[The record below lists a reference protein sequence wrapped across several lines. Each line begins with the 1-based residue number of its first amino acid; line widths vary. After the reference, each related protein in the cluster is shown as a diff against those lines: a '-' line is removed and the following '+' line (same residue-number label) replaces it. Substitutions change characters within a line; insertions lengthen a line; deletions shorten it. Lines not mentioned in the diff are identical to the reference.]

1 MGVSF
6 TLRGLNTQLSL
17 IRKAGYPIHVAQDIC
32 GSYYL
37 NLDMSASLFD
47 NIFWFKST
55 NPDLVDDVV
64 IPSYSN
70 YNFSVY
76 WNNNLKSSIIPIT
89 TSLNSYSLNT
99 NKFKHYKLIIKNLVN
114 DGAQDSIMS
123 SGIFRFYNDILA
135 TPDNNIFP
143 EYAVS
148 SHISSYLAENSFL
161 AINTSGA
168 VDSTSSDSLL
178 GKYGLTYNPALS
190 EGRGG
195 VGPGD
200 NEAFI
205 YFSFSKPIE
214 IKKMLFQP
222 VVLNTHKYIIE
233 NMELYGTN
241 DTLGDYSAFAN
252 DITTYVNHN
261 GATSYMD
268 VTSDFYTTKNTIT
281 WTLINNISN
290 ISSVFTKGSGWDQ
303 PVVPVYFE
311 KLKDVAYY
319 VDSNYWPDISYSH
332 GLITNPDAGVPDAK
346 ADIDTY
352 FVDRYLRF
360 IGPAWLAKNITG
372 GYNNSDLFENEDAL
386 QRQFVNFNGN
396 FYRYIRFVVTS
407 LVDASFGDPNASSY
421 TTTVSVGSKRGFIGF
436 EDFKF
441 YENNTQIQ
449 VSDISDITYSSRYQ
463 DATYQ
468 EGSLADSS
476 FSHLLDDSSGTF
488 WISKELKVNG
498 NDVLYEESDPSIND
512 ISHSNIG
519 VYSRKYLGSAAT
531 SYTLQLKDNDNN
543 PQTQTISGEWLQFE
557 FKNNVSFN
565 KIDFRPVGDHT
576 PDIDIDGTS
585 TSFLGTTPRS
595 IAVLTSIDGTTWEVQ
610 NEYDNLDISAGVNE
624 FTGNTNYR
632 SLYHPNIKREIT
644 KVLDASGGSSSNPL
658 TNADTGFSNISRDIL
673 KNMLDS
679 DDPATVQRVHTMI
692 QNKSGGNELD
702 LLPVDDTGSAGSH
715 TAEIYE
721 IDINDNRIFHIVV
734 NLNNSDNTNHTHGK
748 LHLDGTK
755 LTEEIATSDDLE
767 DGEIIT
773 WWNYDNTHS
782 IRYGTGGFSAF
793 RTLDDPFWDTFTITL
808 QIIENG
814 TKYRISNSE
823 LNSAFNSGD
832 PKEID
837 IPNLSNKVYLYLS
850 TGLGNELGD
859 ATYEIIPGG
868 IPSADAVKITSPAPG
883 KPNISYFKSP
893 LYINMV
899 DPWIPI
905 EFKDGDKMEFSLVY
919 GTSNITDASNVAL
932 NSSGNRLGTNVVE
945 DQDYYVR
952 IHMK

>member
-55 NPDLVDDVV
+55 NPDLVDTPNINVILNTPNLWNTSQNIYDKWTNSSSTASMTWNSVLKTGFKLRAEELGGYLLTTQELISYINSNHNNSILTALMNGENPVDSTNTAFPGSAGKRYVV
-64 IPSYSN
+64 TYNPTEDEFKYVHIYNGSSSPLTITDHHGGIDSN
-70 YNFSVY
+70 NGRQVALIFKSGYKIDNNFSVTQY
-76 WNNNLKSSIIPIT
+76 
-89 TSLNSYSLNT
+89 
-99 NKFKHYKLIIKNLVN
+99 H
-114 DGAQDSIMS
+114 
-123 SGIFRFYNDILA
+123 
-135 TPDNNIFP
+135 
-143 EYAVS
+143 
-148 SHISSYLAENSFL
+148 
-161 AINTSGA
+161 
-168 VDSTSSDSLL
+168 
-178 GKYGLTYNPALS
+178 
-190 EGRGG
+190 
-195 VGPGD
+195 
-200 NEAFI
+200 
-205 YFSFSKPIE
+205 
-214 IKKMLFQP
+214 
-222 VVLNTHKYIIE
+222 
-233 NMELYGTN
+233 
-241 DTLGDYSAFAN
+241 
-252 DITTYVNHN
+252 
-261 GATSYMD
+261 
-268 VTSDFYTTKNTIT
+268 
-281 WTLINNISN
+281 
-290 ISSVFTKGSGWDQ
+290 
-303 PVVPVYFE
+303 
-311 KLKDVAYY
+311 DVAYY
-319 VDSNYWPDISYSH
+319 VDSSNWPDISYSH
-332 GLITNPDAGVPDAK
+332 GLITNPDAGVPGAK

-372 GYNNSDLFENEDAL
+372 GYNNSDLFENEDSL

-407 LVDASFGDPNASSY
+407 LVDASSGDPNASAY
-421 TTTVSVGSKRGFIGF
+421 TTTVSEGNKRGFIGF

-468 EGSLADSS
+468 EESLADSS

-488 WISKELKVNG
+488 WISKERKDNNIL
-498 NDVLYEESDPSIND
+498 LYEASDPSIND

-519 VYSRKYLGSAAT
+519 VYSRKYSGSAAT

-576 PDIDIDGTS
+576 PDIDIDGNS
-585 TSFLGTTPRS
+585 TSFLGTIPRS
-595 IAVLTSIDGTTWEVQ
+595 MAVLTSIDGTTWEVQ

-679 DDPATVQRVHTMI
+679 DDPATVQRVHNMI
-692 QNKSGGNELD
+692 KN
-702 LLPVDDTGSAGSH
+702 SH
-715 TAEIYE
+715 
-721 IDINDNRIFHIVV
+721 IDAS
-734 NLNNSDNTNHTHGK
+734 NNGV
-748 LHLDGTK
+748 
-755 LTEEIATSDDLE
+755 ATSD
-767 DGEIIT
+767 I
-773 WWNYDNTHS
+773 
-782 IRYGTGGFSAF
+782 
-793 RTLDDPFWDTFTITL
+793 
-808 QIIENG
+808 
-814 TKYRISNSE
+814 
-823 LNSAFNSGD
+823 
-832 PKEID
+832 
-837 IPNLSNKVYLYLS
+837 
-850 TGLGNELGD
+850 
-859 ATYEIIPGG
+859 
-868 IPSADAVKITSPAPG
+868 
-883 KPNISYFKSP
+883 
-893 LYINMV
+893 

>member
-55 NPDLVDDVV
+55 NPDLVDTPNINVILNTPNLWNTSQNIYDKWTNSSSTASMTWNSVLKTGFKLRAEELGGYLLTTQELISYINSNHNNSILTALMNGENPVDSTNTAFPGSAGKRYVV
-64 IPSYSN
+64 TYNPTEDEFKYVHIYNGSSSPLTITDHHGGIDSN
-70 YNFSVY
+70 NGRQVALIFKSGYKIDNNFSVTQY
-76 WNNNLKSSIIPIT
+76 
-89 TSLNSYSLNT
+89 
-99 NKFKHYKLIIKNLVN
+99 H
-114 DGAQDSIMS
+114 
-123 SGIFRFYNDILA
+123 
-135 TPDNNIFP
+135 
-143 EYAVS
+143 
-148 SHISSYLAENSFL
+148 
-161 AINTSGA
+161 
-168 VDSTSSDSLL
+168 
-178 GKYGLTYNPALS
+178 
-190 EGRGG
+190 
-195 VGPGD
+195 
-200 NEAFI
+200 
-205 YFSFSKPIE
+205 
-214 IKKMLFQP
+214 
-222 VVLNTHKYIIE
+222 
-233 NMELYGTN
+233 
-241 DTLGDYSAFAN
+241 
-252 DITTYVNHN
+252 
-261 GATSYMD
+261 
-268 VTSDFYTTKNTIT
+268 
-281 WTLINNISN
+281 
-290 ISSVFTKGSGWDQ
+290 
-303 PVVPVYFE
+303 
-311 KLKDVAYY
+311 DVAYY
-319 VDSNYWPDISYSH
+319 VDSSNWPDISYSH
-332 GLITNPDAGVPDAK
+332 GLITNPDAGVPGAK

-372 GYNNSDLFENEDAL
+372 GYNNSDLFENEDSL

-407 LVDASFGDPNASSY
+407 LVDASSGDPNASAY
-421 TTTVSVGSKRGFIGF
+421 TTTVSEGNKRGFIGF

-468 EGSLADSS
+468 EESLADSS

-488 WISKELKVNG
+488 WISKERKDNNIL
-498 NDVLYEESDPSIND
+498 LYEASDPSIND

-576 PDIDIDGTS
+576 PDIDIDGNS
-585 TSFLGTTPRS
+585 TSFLGTIPRS
-595 IAVLTSIDGTTWEVQ
+595 MAVLTSIDGTTWEVQ

-679 DDPATVQRVHTMI
+679 DDPATVQRVHNMI
-692 QNKSGGNELD
+692 KN
-702 LLPVDDTGSAGSH
+702 SH
-715 TAEIYE
+715 
-721 IDINDNRIFHIVV
+721 IDAS
-734 NLNNSDNTNHTHGK
+734 NNGV
-748 LHLDGTK
+748 
-755 LTEEIATSDDLE
+755 ATSD
-767 DGEIIT
+767 I
-773 WWNYDNTHS
+773 
-782 IRYGTGGFSAF
+782 
-793 RTLDDPFWDTFTITL
+793 
-808 QIIENG
+808 
-814 TKYRISNSE
+814 
-823 LNSAFNSGD
+823 
-832 PKEID
+832 
-837 IPNLSNKVYLYLS
+837 
-850 TGLGNELGD
+850 
-859 ATYEIIPGG
+859 
-868 IPSADAVKITSPAPG
+868 
-883 KPNISYFKSP
+883 
-893 LYINMV
+893 

>member
-55 NPDLVDDVV
+55 NPDLVDTPNINVILNTPNLWNTSQNIYDKWTNSSSTASMTWNSVLKTGFKLRAEELGGYLLTTQELISYINSNHNNSILTALMNGENPVDSTNTAFPGSAGKRYVV
-64 IPSYSN
+64 TYNPTEDEFKYVHIYNGSSSPLTITDHHGGIDSN
-70 YNFSVY
+70 NGRQVALIFKSGYKIDNNFSVTQY
-76 WNNNLKSSIIPIT
+76 
-89 TSLNSYSLNT
+89 
-99 NKFKHYKLIIKNLVN
+99 H
-114 DGAQDSIMS
+114 
-123 SGIFRFYNDILA
+123 
-135 TPDNNIFP
+135 
-143 EYAVS
+143 
-148 SHISSYLAENSFL
+148 
-161 AINTSGA
+161 
-168 VDSTSSDSLL
+168 
-178 GKYGLTYNPALS
+178 
-190 EGRGG
+190 
-195 VGPGD
+195 
-200 NEAFI
+200 
-205 YFSFSKPIE
+205 
-214 IKKMLFQP
+214 
-222 VVLNTHKYIIE
+222 
-233 NMELYGTN
+233 
-241 DTLGDYSAFAN
+241 
-252 DITTYVNHN
+252 
-261 GATSYMD
+261 
-268 VTSDFYTTKNTIT
+268 
-281 WTLINNISN
+281 
-290 ISSVFTKGSGWDQ
+290 
-303 PVVPVYFE
+303 
-311 KLKDVAYY
+311 DVAYY
-319 VDSNYWPDISYSH
+319 VDSSNWPDISYSH
-332 GLITNPDAGVPDAK
+332 GLITNPDAGVPGAK

-372 GYNNSDLFENEDAL
+372 GYNNSDLFENEDSL

-407 LVDASFGDPNASSY
+407 LVDASSGDPNASAY
-421 TTTVSVGSKRGFIGF
+421 TTTVSEGNKRGFIGF

-468 EGSLADSS
+468 EESLADSS

-488 WISKELKVNG
+488 WISKERKDNNIL
-498 NDVLYEESDPSIND
+498 LYEASDPSIND

-519 VYSRKYLGSAAT
+519 VYSRKYSGSAAT

-679 DDPATVQRVHTMI
+679 DDPATVQRVHNMI
-692 QNKSGGNELD
+692 KN
-702 LLPVDDTGSAGSH
+702 SH
-715 TAEIYE
+715 
-721 IDINDNRIFHIVV
+721 IDAS
-734 NLNNSDNTNHTHGK
+734 NNGV
-748 LHLDGTK
+748 
-755 LTEEIATSDDLE
+755 ATSD
-767 DGEIIT
+767 I
-773 WWNYDNTHS
+773 
-782 IRYGTGGFSAF
+782 
-793 RTLDDPFWDTFTITL
+793 
-808 QIIENG
+808 
-814 TKYRISNSE
+814 
-823 LNSAFNSGD
+823 
-832 PKEID
+832 
-837 IPNLSNKVYLYLS
+837 
-850 TGLGNELGD
+850 
-859 ATYEIIPGG
+859 
-868 IPSADAVKITSPAPG
+868 
-883 KPNISYFKSP
+883 
-893 LYINMV
+893 

>member
-55 NPDLVDDVV
+55 NPDLVDTPNINVILNTPNLWNTSQNIYDKWTNSSSTASMTWNSVLKTGFKLRAEELGGYLLTTQELISYINSNHNNSILTALMNGENPVDSTNTAFPGSAGKRYVV
-64 IPSYSN
+64 TYNPTEDEFKYVHIYNGSSSPLTITDHHGGIDSN
-70 YNFSVY
+70 NGRQVALIFKSGYKIDNNFSVTQY
-76 WNNNLKSSIIPIT
+76 
-89 TSLNSYSLNT
+89 
-99 NKFKHYKLIIKNLVN
+99 H
-114 DGAQDSIMS
+114 
-123 SGIFRFYNDILA
+123 
-135 TPDNNIFP
+135 
-143 EYAVS
+143 
-148 SHISSYLAENSFL
+148 
-161 AINTSGA
+161 
-168 VDSTSSDSLL
+168 
-178 GKYGLTYNPALS
+178 
-190 EGRGG
+190 
-195 VGPGD
+195 
-200 NEAFI
+200 
-205 YFSFSKPIE
+205 
-214 IKKMLFQP
+214 
-222 VVLNTHKYIIE
+222 
-233 NMELYGTN
+233 
-241 DTLGDYSAFAN
+241 
-252 DITTYVNHN
+252 
-261 GATSYMD
+261 
-268 VTSDFYTTKNTIT
+268 
-281 WTLINNISN
+281 
-290 ISSVFTKGSGWDQ
+290 
-303 PVVPVYFE
+303 
-311 KLKDVAYY
+311 DVAYY
-319 VDSNYWPDISYSH
+319 VDSSNWPDISYSH
-332 GLITNPDAGVPDAK
+332 GLITNPDAGVPGAK

-372 GYNNSDLFENEDAL
+372 GYNNSDLFENEDSL

-407 LVDASFGDPNASSY
+407 LVDASSGDPNASAY
-421 TTTVSVGSKRGFIGF
+421 TTTVSEGNKRGFIGF

-468 EGSLADSS
+468 EESLADSS

-488 WISKELKVNG
+488 WISKERKDNNIL
-498 NDVLYEESDPSIND
+498 LYEASDPSIND

-519 VYSRKYLGSAAT
+519 VYSRKYSGSAAT

-576 PDIDIDGTS
+576 PDIDIDGNS
-585 TSFLGTTPRS
+585 TSFLGTIPRS
-595 IAVLTSIDGTTWEVQ
+595 MAVLTSIDGTTWEVQ

-679 DDPATVQRVHTMI
+679 DDPATVQRVHNMI
-692 QNKSGGNELD
+692 KN
-702 LLPVDDTGSAGSH
+702 SH
-715 TAEIYE
+715 
-721 IDINDNRIFHIVV
+721 IDAS
-734 NLNNSDNTNHTHGK
+734 NNGV
-748 LHLDGTK
+748 
-755 LTEEIATSDDLE
+755 ATSD
-767 DGEIIT
+767 I
-773 WWNYDNTHS
+773 
-782 IRYGTGGFSAF
+782 
-793 RTLDDPFWDTFTITL
+793 
-808 QIIENG
+808 
-814 TKYRISNSE
+814 
-823 LNSAFNSGD
+823 
-832 PKEID
+832 
-837 IPNLSNKVYLYLS
+837 
-850 TGLGNELGD
+850 
-859 ATYEIIPGG
+859 
-868 IPSADAVKITSPAPG
+868 
-883 KPNISYFKSP
+883 
-893 LYINMV
+893 

-932 NSSGNRLGTNVVE
+932 NSSGNRLGSNVVE

>member
-55 NPDLVDDVV
+55 NPDLVDTPNINVILNTPNLWNTSQNIYDKWTNSSSTASMTWNSVLKTGFKLRAEELGGYLLTTQELISYINSNHNNSILTALMNGENPVDSTNTAFPGSAGKRYVV
-64 IPSYSN
+64 TYNPTEDEFKYVHIYNGSSSPLTITDHHGGIDSN
-70 YNFSVY
+70 NGRQVALIFKSGYKIDNNFSVTQY
-76 WNNNLKSSIIPIT
+76 
-89 TSLNSYSLNT
+89 
-99 NKFKHYKLIIKNLVN
+99 H
-114 DGAQDSIMS
+114 
-123 SGIFRFYNDILA
+123 
-135 TPDNNIFP
+135 
-143 EYAVS
+143 
-148 SHISSYLAENSFL
+148 
-161 AINTSGA
+161 
-168 VDSTSSDSLL
+168 
-178 GKYGLTYNPALS
+178 
-190 EGRGG
+190 
-195 VGPGD
+195 
-200 NEAFI
+200 
-205 YFSFSKPIE
+205 
-214 IKKMLFQP
+214 
-222 VVLNTHKYIIE
+222 
-233 NMELYGTN
+233 
-241 DTLGDYSAFAN
+241 
-252 DITTYVNHN
+252 
-261 GATSYMD
+261 
-268 VTSDFYTTKNTIT
+268 
-281 WTLINNISN
+281 
-290 ISSVFTKGSGWDQ
+290 
-303 PVVPVYFE
+303 
-311 KLKDVAYY
+311 DVAYY
-319 VDSNYWPDISYSH
+319 VDSSNWPDISYSH
-332 GLITNPDAGVPDAK
+332 GLITNPDAGVPGAK

-372 GYNNSDLFENEDAL
+372 GYNNSDLFENEDSL

-407 LVDASFGDPNASSY
+407 LVDASSGDPNASAY
-421 TTTVSVGSKRGFIGF
+421 TTTVSEGNKRGFIGF

-441 YENNTQIQ
+441 YENDTQIQ

-468 EGSLADSS
+468 EESLADSS

-488 WISKELKVNG
+488 WISKERKDNG
-498 NDVLYEESDPSIND
+498 NDVLYEASDPSIND

-585 TSFLGTTPRS
+585 TSFLGTIPRS
-595 IAVLTSIDGTTWEVQ
+595 MAVLTSIDGTTWEVQ

-679 DDPATVQRVHTMI
+679 DDPATVQRVHNMI
-692 QNKSGGNELD
+692 KN
-702 LLPVDDTGSAGSH
+702 SH
-715 TAEIYE
+715 
-721 IDINDNRIFHIVV
+721 IDAS
-734 NLNNSDNTNHTHGK
+734 NNGV
-748 LHLDGTK
+748 
-755 LTEEIATSDDLE
+755 ATSD
-767 DGEIIT
+767 I
-773 WWNYDNTHS
+773 
-782 IRYGTGGFSAF
+782 
-793 RTLDDPFWDTFTITL
+793 
-808 QIIENG
+808 
-814 TKYRISNSE
+814 
-823 LNSAFNSGD
+823 
-832 PKEID
+832 
-837 IPNLSNKVYLYLS
+837 
-850 TGLGNELGD
+850 
-859 ATYEIIPGG
+859 
-868 IPSADAVKITSPAPG
+868 
-883 KPNISYFKSP
+883 
-893 LYINMV
+893 

>member
-17 IRKAGYPIHVAQDIC
+17 IRKAGYPVHVAQDIC

-55 NPDLVDDVV
+55 NPDLVDTPNINVILNTPNLWNTSQNIYDKWTNSSSTASMTWNSVLKTGFKLRAEELGGYLLTTQELISYINSNHNNSILTALMNGENPVDSTNTAFPGSAGKRYVV
-64 IPSYSN
+64 TYNPTEDEFKYVHIYNGSSSPLTITDHHGGIDSN
-70 YNFSVY
+70 NGRQVALIFKSGYKIDNNFSVTQY
-76 WNNNLKSSIIPIT
+76 
-89 TSLNSYSLNT
+89 
-99 NKFKHYKLIIKNLVN
+99 H
-114 DGAQDSIMS
+114 
-123 SGIFRFYNDILA
+123 
-135 TPDNNIFP
+135 
-143 EYAVS
+143 
-148 SHISSYLAENSFL
+148 
-161 AINTSGA
+161 
-168 VDSTSSDSLL
+168 
-178 GKYGLTYNPALS
+178 
-190 EGRGG
+190 
-195 VGPGD
+195 
-200 NEAFI
+200 
-205 YFSFSKPIE
+205 
-214 IKKMLFQP
+214 
-222 VVLNTHKYIIE
+222 
-233 NMELYGTN
+233 
-241 DTLGDYSAFAN
+241 
-252 DITTYVNHN
+252 
-261 GATSYMD
+261 
-268 VTSDFYTTKNTIT
+268 
-281 WTLINNISN
+281 
-290 ISSVFTKGSGWDQ
+290 
-303 PVVPVYFE
+303 
-311 KLKDVAYY
+311 DVAYY
-319 VDSNYWPDISYSH
+319 VDSSNWPDISYSH
-332 GLITNPDAGVPDAK
+332 GLITNPDAGVPGAK

-372 GYNNSDLFENEDAL
+372 GYNNSDLFENEDSL

-407 LVDASFGDPNASSY
+407 LVDASSGDPNASAY
-421 TTTVSVGSKRGFIGF
+421 TTTVSEGNKRGFIGF

-468 EGSLADSS
+468 EESLADSS

-488 WISKELKVNG
+488 WISKERKDNNIL
-498 NDVLYEESDPSIND
+498 LYEASDPSIND

-519 VYSRKYLGSAAT
+519 VYSRKYSGSAAT

-576 PDIDIDGTS
+576 PDIDIDGNS
-585 TSFLGTTPRS
+585 TSFLGTIPRS
-595 IAVLTSIDGTTWEVQ
+595 MAVLTSIDGTTWEVQ

-679 DDPATVQRVHTMI
+679 DDPATVQRVHNMI
-692 QNKSGGNELD
+692 KN
-702 LLPVDDTGSAGSH
+702 SH
-715 TAEIYE
+715 
-721 IDINDNRIFHIVV
+721 IDAS
-734 NLNNSDNTNHTHGK
+734 NNGV
-748 LHLDGTK
+748 
-755 LTEEIATSDDLE
+755 ATSD
-767 DGEIIT
+767 I
-773 WWNYDNTHS
+773 
-782 IRYGTGGFSAF
+782 
-793 RTLDDPFWDTFTITL
+793 
-808 QIIENG
+808 
-814 TKYRISNSE
+814 
-823 LNSAFNSGD
+823 
-832 PKEID
+832 
-837 IPNLSNKVYLYLS
+837 
-850 TGLGNELGD
+850 
-859 ATYEIIPGG
+859 
-868 IPSADAVKITSPAPG
+868 
-883 KPNISYFKSP
+883 
-893 LYINMV
+893 

>member
-55 NPDLVDDVV
+55 SPELTG
-64 IPSYSN
+64 SN
-70 YNFSVY
+70 
-76 WNNNLKSSIIPIT
+76 
-89 TSLNSYSLNT
+89 
-99 NKFKHYKLIIKNLVN
+99 
-114 DGAQDSIMS
+114 
-123 SGIFRFYNDILA
+123 GIVADA
-135 TPDNNIFP
+135 
-143 EYAVS
+143 S
-148 SHISSYLAENSFL
+148 
-161 AINTSGA
+161 
-168 VDSTSSDSLL
+168 
-178 GKYGLTYNPALS
+178 
-190 EGRGG
+190 
-195 VGPGD
+195 
-200 NEAFI
+200 
-205 YFSFSKPIE
+205 
-214 IKKMLFQP
+214 
-222 VVLNTHKYIIE
+222 
-233 NMELYGTN
+233 
-241 DTLGDYSAFAN
+241 
-252 DITTYVNHN
+252 
-261 GATSYMD
+261 
-268 VTSDFYTTKNTIT
+268 
-281 WTLINNISN
+281 
-290 ISSVFTKGSGWDQ
+290 
-303 PVVPVYFE
+303 
-311 KLKDVAYY
+311 DVAYY
-319 VDSNYWPDISYSH
+319 VDSSNWPDISYSH
-332 GLITNPDAGVPDAK
+332 GLITNPDAGVPGAK

-360 IGPAWLAKNITG
+360 VGPAWLAKNITG

-421 TTTVSVGSKRGFIGF
+421 TTTVSAESKRGFIGF

-441 YENNTQIQ
+441 YENDTQIQ

-468 EGSLADSS
+468 QESLADSS

-488 WISKELKVNG
+488 WISKERKDNG
-498 NDVLYEESDPSIND
+498 NLLYEASDPSIND

-519 VYSRKYLGSAAT
+519 VYSRKYSGSAAT

-565 KIDFRPVGDHT
+565 KIDFRPVGDHK

-585 TSFLGTTPRS
+585 TSFLGTIPRS
-595 IAVLTSIDGTTWEVQ
+595 MAVLTSIDGTNWDVQ

-624 FTGNTNYR
+624 FTSNTNYR

-644 KVLDASGGSSSNPL
+644 KVLDASGGSASNPL
-658 TNADTGFSNISRDIL
+658 TNADTGFNNISRDIL

-692 QNKSGGNELD
+692 KTAEENSFFTAINNNNGVSYPTETI
-702 LLPVDDTGSAGSH
+702 TGSHNSPYVH
-715 TAEIYE
+715 FEILE
-721 IDINDNRIFHIVV
+721 ID
-734 NLNNSDNTNHTHGK
+734 LNNYTTTYDLITMFNRTELPTGNGFHGGWFISNDVANVTGNKHQTNNQNNKDLFGFIAHWWLYQGRDDFYFGSESRRDIANAP
-748 LHLDGTK
+748 LDA
-755 LTEEIATSDDLE
+755 ESSFFTS
-767 DGEIIT
+767 
-773 WWNYDNTHS
+773 
-782 IRYGTGGFSAF
+782 
-793 RTLDDPFWDTFTITL
+793 FTMKL
-808 QIIENG
+808 QILNSSQ
-814 TKYRISNSE
+814 YRISITNYQASPPEVIVNDRDLPDAMGQSTIKIYYSAYKSE
-823 LNSAFNSGD
+823 VHGQAH
-832 PKEID
+832 D
-837 IPNLSNKVYLYLS
+837 IRILPN
-850 TGLGNELGD
+850 
-859 ATYEIIPGG
+859 GG
-868 IPSADAVKITSPAPG
+868 KL
-883 KPNISYFKSP
+883 FKSIDCSIP
-893 LYINMV
+893 ENTTTIQRTVKNITTP

-905 EFKDGDKMEFSLVY
+905 EFKDGDKMEFSLTY

-932 NSSGNRLGTNVVE
+932 NSSGNRLGSNVVE

>member
-55 NPDLVDDVV
+55 NPDLVDTPNINVILNTPNLWNTSQHIYDKWTNSSSTASMTWNSVLKTGFKLRAEELGGYLLTTQELISYINSNHNNSILTALMNGENPVDSTNTAFPGSAGKRYVV
-64 IPSYSN
+64 TYNPTEDEFKYVHIYNGSSSPLTITDHHGGIDSN
-70 YNFSVY
+70 NGRQVALIFKSGYKIDNNFSVTQY
-76 WNNNLKSSIIPIT
+76 
-89 TSLNSYSLNT
+89 
-99 NKFKHYKLIIKNLVN
+99 H
-114 DGAQDSIMS
+114 
-123 SGIFRFYNDILA
+123 
-135 TPDNNIFP
+135 
-143 EYAVS
+143 
-148 SHISSYLAENSFL
+148 
-161 AINTSGA
+161 
-168 VDSTSSDSLL
+168 
-178 GKYGLTYNPALS
+178 
-190 EGRGG
+190 
-195 VGPGD
+195 
-200 NEAFI
+200 
-205 YFSFSKPIE
+205 
-214 IKKMLFQP
+214 
-222 VVLNTHKYIIE
+222 
-233 NMELYGTN
+233 
-241 DTLGDYSAFAN
+241 
-252 DITTYVNHN
+252 
-261 GATSYMD
+261 
-268 VTSDFYTTKNTIT
+268 
-281 WTLINNISN
+281 
-290 ISSVFTKGSGWDQ
+290 
-303 PVVPVYFE
+303 
-311 KLKDVAYY
+311 DVAYY
-319 VDSNYWPDISYSH
+319 VDSSNWPDISYSH
-332 GLITNPDAGVPDAK
+332 GLITNPDAGVPGAK

-372 GYNNSDLFENEDAL
+372 GYNNSDLFENEDSL

-421 TTTVSVGSKRGFIGF
+421 TTTVSAGSKRGFIGF

-468 EGSLADSS
+468 EESLADSS

-488 WISKELKVNG
+488 WISKERKDNNIL
-498 NDVLYEESDPSIND
+498 LYEASDPSIND

-519 VYSRKYLGSAAT
+519 VYSRKYSGSAAT

-576 PDIDIDGTS
+576 PDIDIDGNS
-585 TSFLGTTPRS
+585 TSFLGTIPRS
-595 IAVLTSIDGTTWEVQ
+595 MAVLTSIDGTTWEVQ

-679 DDPATVQRVHTMI
+679 DDPATVQRVHNMI
-692 QNKSGGNELD
+692 KN
-702 LLPVDDTGSAGSH
+702 SH
-715 TAEIYE
+715 
-721 IDINDNRIFHIVV
+721 IDAS
-734 NLNNSDNTNHTHGK
+734 NNGV
-748 LHLDGTK
+748 
-755 LTEEIATSDDLE
+755 ATSD
-767 DGEIIT
+767 I
-773 WWNYDNTHS
+773 
-782 IRYGTGGFSAF
+782 
-793 RTLDDPFWDTFTITL
+793 
-808 QIIENG
+808 
-814 TKYRISNSE
+814 
-823 LNSAFNSGD
+823 
-832 PKEID
+832 
-837 IPNLSNKVYLYLS
+837 
-850 TGLGNELGD
+850 
-859 ATYEIIPGG
+859 
-868 IPSADAVKITSPAPG
+868 
-883 KPNISYFKSP
+883 
-893 LYINMV
+893 

-932 NSSGNRLGTNVVE
+932 NSSGNRLGSNVVE

>member
-55 NPDLVDDVV
+55 NPELTG
-64 IPSYSN
+64 SN
-70 YNFSVY
+70 
-76 WNNNLKSSIIPIT
+76 
-89 TSLNSYSLNT
+89 
-99 NKFKHYKLIIKNLVN
+99 
-114 DGAQDSIMS
+114 
-123 SGIFRFYNDILA
+123 GIVADA
-135 TPDNNIFP
+135 
-143 EYAVS
+143 S
-148 SHISSYLAENSFL
+148 
-161 AINTSGA
+161 
-168 VDSTSSDSLL
+168 
-178 GKYGLTYNPALS
+178 
-190 EGRGG
+190 
-195 VGPGD
+195 
-200 NEAFI
+200 
-205 YFSFSKPIE
+205 
-214 IKKMLFQP
+214 
-222 VVLNTHKYIIE
+222 
-233 NMELYGTN
+233 
-241 DTLGDYSAFAN
+241 
-252 DITTYVNHN
+252 
-261 GATSYMD
+261 
-268 VTSDFYTTKNTIT
+268 
-281 WTLINNISN
+281 
-290 ISSVFTKGSGWDQ
+290 
-303 PVVPVYFE
+303 
-311 KLKDVAYY
+311 DVAYY
-319 VDSNYWPDISYSH
+319 VDSSNWPDISYSH

-421 TTTVSVGSKRGFIGF
+421 TTTVSAESKRGFIGF

-441 YENNTQIQ
+441 YENDTQIQ

-498 NDVLYEESDPSIND
+498 NDVLYEASDPSIND

-585 TSFLGTTPRS
+585 TSFLGTIPRS
-595 IAVLTSIDGTTWEVQ
+595 MAVLTSIDGTTWEVQ

-658 TNADTGFSNISRDIL
+658 TNVDTGFSNISRDIL

-692 QNKSGGNELD
+692 KTAAENSFFTAINNNNGVSYPTETITGSHNAPYVHFEILEIDLNNYTTTYDLITMFNRTELPTGNGFHGGWFISNDVANVTGNE
-702 LLPVDDTGSAGSH
+702 H
-715 TAEIYE
+715 Q
-721 IDINDNRIFHIVV
+721 
-734 NLNNSDNTNHTHGK
+734 TNHQNYKDLFGFIAHWWLYQGK
-748 LHLDGTK
+748 DDFHFGSELRRDIANAPLDA
-755 LTEEIATSDDLE
+755 ESSFFTS
-767 DGEIIT
+767 
-773 WWNYDNTHS
+773 
-782 IRYGTGGFSAF
+782 
-793 RTLDDPFWDTFTITL
+793 FTIKL
-808 QIIENG
+808 QILNSSQ
-814 TKYRISNSE
+814 YRISITNYQAS
-823 LNSAFNSGD
+823 
-832 PKEID
+832 P
-837 IPNLSNKVYLYLS
+837 P
-850 TGLGNELGD
+850 
-859 ATYEIIPGG
+859 EIIVNDRDLPDAMGQSTIKIYYSAYKSVAHGQAHDIRILPDGG
-868 IPSADAVKITSPAPG
+868 KL
-883 KPNISYFKSP
+883 FKSIDCSIP
-893 LYINMV
+893 ENTTTIQRTVKNITTP

-932 NSSGNRLGTNVVE
+932 NSSGNRLGSNVVE

>member
-55 NPDLVDDVV
+55 NPDLVDTPNINVILNTPNLWNTSQNIYDKWTNSSSTASMTWNSVLKTGFKLRAEELGGYLLTTQELISYINSNHNNSILTALMNGENPVDSTNTAFPGSAGKRYVV
-64 IPSYSN
+64 TYNPTEDEFKYVHIYNGSSSPLTITDHHGGIDSN
-70 YNFSVY
+70 NGRQVALIFKSGYKIDNNFSVTQY
-76 WNNNLKSSIIPIT
+76 
-89 TSLNSYSLNT
+89 
-99 NKFKHYKLIIKNLVN
+99 H
-114 DGAQDSIMS
+114 
-123 SGIFRFYNDILA
+123 
-135 TPDNNIFP
+135 
-143 EYAVS
+143 
-148 SHISSYLAENSFL
+148 
-161 AINTSGA
+161 
-168 VDSTSSDSLL
+168 
-178 GKYGLTYNPALS
+178 
-190 EGRGG
+190 
-195 VGPGD
+195 
-200 NEAFI
+200 
-205 YFSFSKPIE
+205 
-214 IKKMLFQP
+214 
-222 VVLNTHKYIIE
+222 
-233 NMELYGTN
+233 
-241 DTLGDYSAFAN
+241 
-252 DITTYVNHN
+252 
-261 GATSYMD
+261 
-268 VTSDFYTTKNTIT
+268 
-281 WTLINNISN
+281 
-290 ISSVFTKGSGWDQ
+290 
-303 PVVPVYFE
+303 
-311 KLKDVAYY
+311 DVAYY
-319 VDSNYWPDISYSH
+319 VDSSNWPDISYSH
-332 GLITNPDAGVPDAK
+332 GLITNPDAGVPGAK

-372 GYNNSDLFENEDAL
+372 GYNNSDLFENEDSL

-421 TTTVSVGSKRGFIGF
+421 TTTVSAGSKRGFIGF

-468 EGSLADSS
+468 EESLADSS

-488 WISKELKVNG
+488 WISKERKDNNIL
-498 NDVLYEESDPSIND
+498 LYEASDPSIND

-519 VYSRKYLGSAAT
+519 VYSRKYSGSAAT

-576 PDIDIDGTS
+576 PDIDIDGNS
-585 TSFLGTTPRS
+585 TSFLGTIPRS
-595 IAVLTSIDGTTWEVQ
+595 MAVLTSIDGTTWEVQ

-679 DDPATVQRVHTMI
+679 DDPATVQRVHNMI
-692 QNKSGGNELD
+692 KN
-702 LLPVDDTGSAGSH
+702 SH
-715 TAEIYE
+715 
-721 IDINDNRIFHIVV
+721 IDAS
-734 NLNNSDNTNHTHGK
+734 NNGV
-748 LHLDGTK
+748 
-755 LTEEIATSDDLE
+755 ATSD
-767 DGEIIT
+767 I
-773 WWNYDNTHS
+773 
-782 IRYGTGGFSAF
+782 
-793 RTLDDPFWDTFTITL
+793 
-808 QIIENG
+808 
-814 TKYRISNSE
+814 
-823 LNSAFNSGD
+823 
-832 PKEID
+832 
-837 IPNLSNKVYLYLS
+837 
-850 TGLGNELGD
+850 
-859 ATYEIIPGG
+859 
-868 IPSADAVKITSPAPG
+868 
-883 KPNISYFKSP
+883 
-893 LYINMV
+893 

>member
-55 NPDLVDDVV
+55 NPDLVDTPNINVILNTPNLWNTSQNIYDKWTNSSSTASMTWNSVLKTGFKLRAEELGGYLLTTQELISYINSNHNNSILTALMNGENPVDSTNTAFPGSAGKRYVV
-64 IPSYSN
+64 TYNPTEDEFKYVHIYNGSSSPLTITDHHGGIDSN
-70 YNFSVY
+70 NGRQVALIFKSGYKIDNNFSVTQY
-76 WNNNLKSSIIPIT
+76 
-89 TSLNSYSLNT
+89 
-99 NKFKHYKLIIKNLVN
+99 H
-114 DGAQDSIMS
+114 
-123 SGIFRFYNDILA
+123 
-135 TPDNNIFP
+135 
-143 EYAVS
+143 
-148 SHISSYLAENSFL
+148 
-161 AINTSGA
+161 
-168 VDSTSSDSLL
+168 
-178 GKYGLTYNPALS
+178 
-190 EGRGG
+190 
-195 VGPGD
+195 
-200 NEAFI
+200 
-205 YFSFSKPIE
+205 
-214 IKKMLFQP
+214 
-222 VVLNTHKYIIE
+222 
-233 NMELYGTN
+233 
-241 DTLGDYSAFAN
+241 
-252 DITTYVNHN
+252 
-261 GATSYMD
+261 
-268 VTSDFYTTKNTIT
+268 
-281 WTLINNISN
+281 
-290 ISSVFTKGSGWDQ
+290 
-303 PVVPVYFE
+303 
-311 KLKDVAYY
+311 DVAYY
-319 VDSNYWPDISYSH
+319 VDSSNWPDISYSH
-332 GLITNPDAGVPDAK
+332 GLITNPDAGVPGAK

-372 GYNNSDLFENEDAL
+372 GYNNSDLFENEDSL

-407 LVDASFGDPNASSY
+407 LVDASSGDPNASAY
-421 TTTVSVGSKRGFIGF
+421 TTTVSEGNKRGFIGF

-468 EGSLADSS
+468 EESLADSS

-488 WISKELKVNG
+488 WISKERKDNNIL
-498 NDVLYEESDPSIND
+498 LYEASDPSIND

-519 VYSRKYLGSAAT
+519 VYSRKYSGSAAT
-531 SYTLQLKDNDNN
+531 SYTLQIKDNDNN

-576 PDIDIDGTS
+576 PDIDIDGNS
-585 TSFLGTTPRS
+585 TSFLGTIPRS
-595 IAVLTSIDGTTWEVQ
+595 MAVLTSIDGTTWEVQ

-679 DDPATVQRVHTMI
+679 DDPATVQRVHNMI
-692 QNKSGGNELD
+692 KN
-702 LLPVDDTGSAGSH
+702 SH
-715 TAEIYE
+715 
-721 IDINDNRIFHIVV
+721 IDAS
-734 NLNNSDNTNHTHGK
+734 NNGV
-748 LHLDGTK
+748 
-755 LTEEIATSDDLE
+755 ATSD
-767 DGEIIT
+767 I
-773 WWNYDNTHS
+773 
-782 IRYGTGGFSAF
+782 
-793 RTLDDPFWDTFTITL
+793 
-808 QIIENG
+808 
-814 TKYRISNSE
+814 
-823 LNSAFNSGD
+823 
-832 PKEID
+832 
-837 IPNLSNKVYLYLS
+837 
-850 TGLGNELGD
+850 
-859 ATYEIIPGG
+859 
-868 IPSADAVKITSPAPG
+868 
-883 KPNISYFKSP
+883 
-893 LYINMV
+893 

>member
-55 NPDLVDDVV
+55 NPELTG
-64 IPSYSN
+64 SN
-70 YNFSVY
+70 
-76 WNNNLKSSIIPIT
+76 
-89 TSLNSYSLNT
+89 
-99 NKFKHYKLIIKNLVN
+99 
-114 DGAQDSIMS
+114 
-123 SGIFRFYNDILA
+123 GIVADA
-135 TPDNNIFP
+135 
-143 EYAVS
+143 S
-148 SHISSYLAENSFL
+148 
-161 AINTSGA
+161 
-168 VDSTSSDSLL
+168 
-178 GKYGLTYNPALS
+178 
-190 EGRGG
+190 
-195 VGPGD
+195 
-200 NEAFI
+200 
-205 YFSFSKPIE
+205 
-214 IKKMLFQP
+214 
-222 VVLNTHKYIIE
+222 
-233 NMELYGTN
+233 
-241 DTLGDYSAFAN
+241 
-252 DITTYVNHN
+252 
-261 GATSYMD
+261 
-268 VTSDFYTTKNTIT
+268 
-281 WTLINNISN
+281 
-290 ISSVFTKGSGWDQ
+290 
-303 PVVPVYFE
+303 
-311 KLKDVAYY
+311 DVAYY
-319 VDSNYWPDISYSH
+319 VDSSNWPDISYSH

-346 ADIDTY
+346 ADIDPY

-421 TTTVSVGSKRGFIGF
+421 TTTVSAESKRGFIGF

-441 YENNTQIQ
+441 YENDTQIQ

-498 NDVLYEESDPSIND
+498 NDVLYEASDPSIND

-585 TSFLGTTPRS
+585 TSFLGTIPRS
-595 IAVLTSIDGTTWEVQ
+595 MAVLTSIDGTTWEVQ

-692 QNKSGGNELD
+692 KTAAENSFFTAINNNNGVSYPTETITGSHNAPYVHFEILEIDLNNYTTTYDLITMFNRTELPTGNGFHGGWFISNDVANVTGNE
-702 LLPVDDTGSAGSH
+702 H
-715 TAEIYE
+715 Q
-721 IDINDNRIFHIVV
+721 
-734 NLNNSDNTNHTHGK
+734 TNHQNYKDLFGFIAHWWLYQGK
-748 LHLDGTK
+748 DDFHFGSELRRDIANAPLDA
-755 LTEEIATSDDLE
+755 ESSFFTS
-767 DGEIIT
+767 
-773 WWNYDNTHS
+773 
-782 IRYGTGGFSAF
+782 
-793 RTLDDPFWDTFTITL
+793 FTIKL
-808 QIIENG
+808 QILNSSQ
-814 TKYRISNSE
+814 YRISITNYQAS
-823 LNSAFNSGD
+823 
-832 PKEID
+832 P
-837 IPNLSNKVYLYLS
+837 P
-850 TGLGNELGD
+850 
-859 ATYEIIPGG
+859 EIIVNDRDLPDAMGQSTIKIYYSAYKSVAHGQAHDIRILPDGG
-868 IPSADAVKITSPAPG
+868 KL
-883 KPNISYFKSP
+883 FKSIDCSIP
-893 LYINMV
+893 ENTTTIQRTVKNITTP

-932 NSSGNRLGTNVVE
+932 NSSGNRLGSNVVE